1 MSRKQVAAALK
12 ASGIPF
18 AHMAWPVNQAP
29 DLPWCVFYLDE
40 DSRLHADNRRWASYG
55 SWIVELYQKAA
66 DSAVEEA
73 VEDAVAT
80 AFGDYSKSETWVDSE
95 DCLMTSYR
103 FTVIERSQEN
113 G

>member
-40 DSRLHADNRRWASYG
+40 DSRLDADNGRWASCG
-55 SWIVELYQKAA
+55 TWAVELYQKAA
-66 DSAVEEA
+66 DSAVEKA
-73 VEDAVAT
+73 VEDAVTT
-80 AFGDYSKSETWVDSE
+80 AFGDYYKSETWVDSE

-103 FTVIERSQEN
+103 FTVIERS
-113 G
+113 